1 MNLRPLARPLAGL
14 ALFVA
19 VACSQIGEPP
29 GGPPDALAP
38 KVISTFPESTMIV
51 RDLKRP
57 AEFRFDEVVNEGGS
71 PNFGLGSGDLEKL
84 IVLSP
89 TENVPNVAW
98 KRRRILVTPK
108 EGWKPNRVYRIE
120 FLPGIRDLR
129 NNTAKTG
136 KIITFTTGA
145 PLPTRYLLGRVVD
158 WGTSRL
164 SPLALVE
171 AMLLPDSLRYRTTAD
186 SSGAF
191 SFGPLPEGEYVVAGA
206 LDQNHNNKLDP
217 REVFDTIRVKPGR
230 DTVGEIWA
238 FKHDTLPARFQAL
251 ARNDSVSVIAT
262 FNAQLDPYQTISA
275 DSVRV
280 RLLPDSIDVKV
291 LAIVTKER
299 YDSIYNKPP
308 EKKDTAKVD
317 SVAIKARAD
326 SLARADSV
334 ARADSIRRAAVAARR
349 AKRDAAKVTPQRR
362 DEGPLKTKPA
372 LFDKVVI
379 RLDTTL
385 KPGAKYAVEMKGVR
399 SVSGVPGRM
408 ILGFQVP
415 EDKPPPDTTK
425 AHADSVKAAEK
436 AKADSLKAGTKGK
449 GKKPDPKKADP
460 KKDTPAP
467 PAPKAATKVEAD
479 TTKAKADTTR
489 RIHR

>member
-1 MNLRPLARPLAGL
+1 MNLRTLAQPLAGL

-29 GGPPDALAP
+29 GGPPDTAAP
-38 KVISTFPESTMIV
+38 KVTSTFPESTMIV
-51 RDLKRP
+51 KDLKRP
-57 AEFRFDEVVNEGGS
+57 AEFRFNEVVSEGTS

-84 IVLSP
+84 VLLSP

-98 KRRRILVTPK
+98 KRRRILVSPK

-120 FLPGIRDLR
+120 FLPGLRDLR

-136 KIITFTTGA
+136 KVITFTTGA
-145 PLPTRYLLGRVVD
+145 PLPSRYLLGKVVD
-158 WGTSRL
+158 WSTSRL
-164 SPLALVE
+164 TPLALVE
-171 AMLLPDSLRYRTTAD
+171 AMLLPDSLRYRTAAD
-186 SSGAF
+186 STGAF
-191 SFGPLPEGEYVVAGA
+191 NFGPLPEGEYVVAGV

-238 FKHDTLPARFQAL
+238 FKHDTLPVRFQAL
-251 ARNDSVSVIAT
+251 TRNDSVSVMAT

-280 RLLPDSIDVKV
+280 RLLPDSIDLKV
-291 LAIVTKER
+291 VAIVTKER

-308 EKKDTAKVD
+308 AKKDTAKVD

-349 AKRDAAKVTPQRR
+349 AKRDSAKVIPVRR
-362 DEGPLKTKPA
+362 DEGPLKTKPP

-399 SVSGVPGRM
+399 SVSGVPGRA

-436 AKADSLKAGTKGK
+436 ARADSLKAGGK
-449 GKKPDPKKADP
+449 GKKSDPKKGA
-460 KKDTPAP
+460 PAP
-467 PAPKAATKVEAD
+467 PAPKAAAKVEADSTKPKAD